1 MFKKNKLST
10 CIKVK
15 TDITTN
21 SSKVPWNKM
30 QFNEWDHGVV
40 INSFTKF
47 KKIYICKE

>member
-21 SSKVPWNKM
+21 SSKVPVNTI

-40 INSFTKF
+40 INSFTKL
-47 KKIYICKE
+47 KKNIYM